1 MIYSKLKNEVKELK
15 NTKELNEKILNS
27 GKEVSNPENIQFSRN
42 LTKDAFSYYSFD
54 NTFDL
59 FKSIDNIIYMIY
71 TNKNR
76 SIISYN
82 VLSNEII
89 NQVKKSHNEYISN
102 FKHYLDKIN
111 RRDLLISVSAK
122 DNNIKLW
129 NIKNWECLI
138 DLKNINENGY
148 LYSACFLNYNDK
160 ICLISTNFNFGNPE
174 PIKIFDLEGNKINTI
189 NSSDDID
196 LIETFY
202 DKKLCIHYIVIGIN
216 EYIKTFNYN
225 EQKYY
230 NKYYEEGN
238 FGHGSIHTLDDN
250 YLIKIIESSFD
261 GYIRVWNF
269 HTAKLLNKI
278 KICNEHLYGIC
289 IWNNKYLFVGCEDKI
304 IRLVDLNEE
313 KVVKDL
319 KGHSTYIVTIK
330 KILHP
335 KYGDCLISVGNFYE
349 QLKLWINKKFI
360 DKKKA

>member
-1 MIYSKLKNEVKELK
+1 MIYSKLKNEIKEIA
-15 NTKELNEKILNS
+15 NSTESNENLFNP
-27 GKEVSNPENIQFSRN
+27 GKEDSNPESIQFSKN

-59 FKSIDNIIYMIY
+59 FKSIDDIIYMIY

-82 VLSNEII
+82 ILNNEII

-148 LYSACFLNYNDK
+148 LYSACFLNYNDN
-160 ICLISTNFNFGNPE
+160 IYLISTNFNFGNPE
-174 PIKIFDLEGNKINTI
+174 PIKIFDMDGNKINTI
-189 NSSDDID
+189 NISDDID

-202 DKKLCIHYIVIGIN
+202 DKKSFINYIIIGIN
-216 EYIKTFNYN
+216 KYIKTFNFN
-225 EQKYY
+225 EYEFY
-230 NKYYEEGN
+230 NKYYDEGN
-238 FGHGSIHTLDDN
+238 FGHGSIYIIDDN
-250 YLIKIIESSFD
+250 NLVKIIESSFD

-269 HTAKLLNKI
+269 HTSKLLNKI
-278 KICNEHLYGIC
+278 KVCNELLYGIC
-289 IWNNKYLFVGCEDKI
+289 IWNNRYLFVGCEDKT

-319 KGHSTYIVTIK
+319 IGHNTYIVTIK
-330 KILHP
+330 KIFHP
-335 KYGDCLISVGNFYE
+335 KYGDCMASVGNFNE
-349 QLKLWINKKFI
+349 QIKLWINNKFI
-360 DKKKA
+360 NKKKS